1 MKKRL
6 LALILA
12 VVLVAS
18 CLSIGAAAITSNEG
32 VNYAISLEGKKI
44 DVDGN
49 GAWCV
54 DLTKKYCNDLFGWL
68 PMGNA
73 NDYISFKIPS
83 GWQRT

>member
-1 MKKRL
+1 MGYISCDTKLHQASADKSFGGICMKKRL

-49 GAWCV
+49 GHGA
-54 DLTKKYCNDLFGWL
+54 LT
-68 PMGNA
+68 
-73 NDYISFKIPS
+73 
-83 GWQRT
+83 